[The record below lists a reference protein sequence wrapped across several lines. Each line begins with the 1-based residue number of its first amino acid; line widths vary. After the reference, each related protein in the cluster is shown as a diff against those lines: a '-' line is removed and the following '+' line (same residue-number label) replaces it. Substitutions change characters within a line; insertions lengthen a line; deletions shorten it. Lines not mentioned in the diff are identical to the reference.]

1 MDRPLRPYLPY
12 LPHLPHL
19 LCLTLPL
26 QNRYYRRGPLAFRP
40 EIVILIRDL
49 GNNNAGRQESY
60 TSKQKGGS
68 MSERDVTP
76 GRMPRRI
83 TPKAILIVVI
93 VILALITVFSSF
105 FVVDQKET
113 AAVLRF
119 GRFIRMAEPGLHFKL
134 PFRIE
139 RNYNV
144 PTQVV
149 LKDEFGFRTAQ
160 PGITTIRS
168 GQDFPDE
175 SIMLTG
181 DLNIVDVEWII
192 QYRIVDAYDWLFKV
206 QERQKTIRDMSQS
219 VINQLVGDRAIFD
232 VIGNER
238 ATIEARGQELMNQ
251 LFDKYELGIRVTTV
265 KLQNIV
271 PPAGPVQAAFEDVN
285 KAIQDRSRL
294 INEGQEAY
302 NQAIPRARGQ
312 AEQLIS
318 EAQGY
323 AVNRVNRSRG
333 DVARFDQVLTEYNRN
348 PGVTRTRLYYEM
360 FLDVFKDAENVDLI
374 DKNLRNFIPFK
385 PLAESAPS
393 GQGGTQ

>member
-1 MDRPLRPYLPY
+1 
-12 LPHLPHL
+12 
-19 LCLTLPL
+19 
-26 QNRYYRRGPLAFRP
+26 
-40 EIVILIRDL
+40 
-49 GNNNAGRQESY
+49 
-60 TSKQKGGS
+60 

-76 GRMPRRI
+76 GRVPRRI

-93 VILALITVFSSF
+93 VILVLITVFSSF
-105 FVVDQKET
+105 FVVDQRET

-119 GRFIRMAEPGLHFKL
+119 GRFVRMAEPGLHFKL

-168 GQDFPDE
+168 AQDFPDE

-192 QYRIVDAYDWLFKV
+192 QYRIIDAFNWLFKV
-206 QERQKTIRDMSQS
+206 QEREKTIRDISQS

-238 ATIEARGQELMNQ
+238 ATIEATGQELMNQ
-251 LFDKYELGIRVTTV
+251 LFEKYELGIRVTTV

-318 EAQGY
+318 EARGY
-323 AVNRVNRSRG
+323 SVQRVNRAQG
-333 DVARFDQVLTEYNRN
+333 DVARFAQVLNEYNRN

-360 FLDVFKDAENVDLI
+360 FLDVFKDAESVDLI

-385 PLAESAPS
+385 PLEGSAPS